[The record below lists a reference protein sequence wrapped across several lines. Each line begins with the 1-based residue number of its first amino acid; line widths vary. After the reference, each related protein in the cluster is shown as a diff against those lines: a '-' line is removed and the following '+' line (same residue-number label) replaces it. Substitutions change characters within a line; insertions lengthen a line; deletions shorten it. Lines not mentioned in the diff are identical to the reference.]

1 MAQGLKPEHLDML
14 NTAEEKVAE
23 TRILLQKCAAC
34 GRDVA
39 DMVKVVDGQEAEIRN
54 LKEQFFAGV

>member
-1 MAQGLKPEHLDML
+1 MTQALKPEHLDML
-14 NTAEEKVAE
+14 NTALEKVAE

-39 DMVKVVDGQEAEIRN
+39 EMMRVVEAQEKEIN
-54 LKEQFFAGV
+54 ALKEQFFAGV